1 MTSGRHRQPAARGP
15 PNVGRDRDAN
25 GDVRPSAEGPEAAF
39 RTRRLDHI
47 AFPSIYLD
55 ANYLRV
61 SNTASQVTSLAVVIA
76 TGITTVG
83 EREVLGV
90 EDGDSEDDVF

>member
-39 RTRRLDHI
+39 RTRRLDRI

-76 TGITTVG
+76 TGITAVG

-90 EDGDSEDDVF
+90 EVGDSGDEVF